1 MYPVA
6 FSDNGVSF
14 LAGEATIESNLIDVY
29 KEGKLVEGDYVAKP
43 LWLALVYLGI

>member
-1 MYPVA
+1 MA

-14 LAGEATIESNLIDVY
+14 MAGEATTESNLIEVY
-29 KEGKLVEGDYVAKP
+29 KEGELVEGDYVAKP